1 MIDASHPRPGAQG
14 AATVNVRTQ
23 EDWFRFLTRLVPVSD
38 SDIRGQALKELL
50 ESDDKFGFIIM
61 DGNGFGLPACPLRP
75 ARPARASRPLNLR
88 RAVWC
93 DCLGGMRVF

>member
-1 MIDASHPRPGAQG
+1 MYGPKKIGCTEPR
-14 AATVNVRTQ
+14 
-23 EDWFRFLTRLVPVSD
+23 RLVPVSD